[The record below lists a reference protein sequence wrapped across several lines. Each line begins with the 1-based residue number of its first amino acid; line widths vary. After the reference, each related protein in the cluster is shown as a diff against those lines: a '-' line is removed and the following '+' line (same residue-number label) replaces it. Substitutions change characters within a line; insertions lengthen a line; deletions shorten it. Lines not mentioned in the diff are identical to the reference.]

1 MKIAGKR
8 HSYDKHFTLDFI
20 LCFARMERDSSND
33 ANMFEDSSGEE
44 SEATCGLSDGV
55 PSVSNSKN
63 SKTDKV
69 DSETPLPIDAA
80 NSTAVVSLQK
90 SSAALD
96 EECLVPISE
105 EEQDFFERYRDGNL
119 SLIKCLPL
127 QGCLISCIFFSSFQ
141 QTKLS

>member
-1 MKIAGKR
+1 
-8 HSYDKHFTLDFI
+8 
-20 LCFARMERDSSND
+20 MERDSSND
-33 ANMFEDSSGEE
+33 ENMFEDSSGEE

-69 DSETPLPIDAA
+69 DSENPLPIEAA

-105 EEQDFFERYRDGNL
+105 EEQDFFERFRDGN
-119 SLIKCLPL
+119 
-127 QGCLISCIFFSSFQ
+127 
-141 QTKLS
+141 